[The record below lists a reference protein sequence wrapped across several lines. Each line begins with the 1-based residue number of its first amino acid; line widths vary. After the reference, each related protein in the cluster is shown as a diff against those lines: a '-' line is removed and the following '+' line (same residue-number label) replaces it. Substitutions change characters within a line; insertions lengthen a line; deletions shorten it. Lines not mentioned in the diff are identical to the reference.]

1 MSSPRFGRVVRAT
14 IPDSRGLAHEYH
26 PAVIITPGD
35 RIVAGGKFWVV
46 GISTKSHL
54 AAEDVR
60 TAMQYGPQCRTGL
73 TRKCWAFSDW
83 LVELEVGD
91 IHEYAGMAAP
101 LTMAEIVSKIPLH
114 LATAAGL

>member
-73 TRKCWAFSDW
+73 TKKCWAFSDW
-83 LVELEVGD
+83 LVELEVGGYSRVRWD
-91 IHEYAGMAAP
+91 GRAP
-101 LTMAEIVSKIPLH
+101 YDGGDRE
-114 LATAAGL
+114 